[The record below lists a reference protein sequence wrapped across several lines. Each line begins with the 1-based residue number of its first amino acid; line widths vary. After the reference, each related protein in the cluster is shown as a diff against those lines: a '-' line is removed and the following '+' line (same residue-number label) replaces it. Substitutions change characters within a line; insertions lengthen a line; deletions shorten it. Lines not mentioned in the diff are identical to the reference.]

1 MIRLIVIL
9 LIFANYL
16 LADVKLPPIKTYKSI
31 NEHITDIYYGNGIM
45 TTYKEASKALNYTL
59 KPAILHEIYNG
70 DKEKMNAMHNF
81 DVAYNYSFKEKF
93 KDTIPA
99 MLLDLVNIK
108 GLVLNIY
115 FYNKKR

>member
-1 MIRLIVIL
+1 MIRLVAFF
-9 LIFANYL
+9 LIFVNYL

-45 TTYKEASKALNYTL
+45 TTYDEAWTALKKTL

-81 DVAYNYSFKEKF
+81 DVAYNYSFYNRAL
-93 KDTIPA
+93 I
-99 MLLDLVNIK
+99 
-108 GLVLNIY
+108 LNIH
-115 FYNKKR
+115 FM